1 MRRIPQFVW
10 PLILL
15 AAGSL
20 LSAPL
25 WRSSALAEDTPEKSL
40 AQEMPRIPAVP
51 IEKALDT
58 FQLTRDFQLELA
70 ANEPDVVD
78 PVAGAFD
85 EDGRMY
91 VVEMRDYPYSAH
103 PEDKS
108 PKLGKPLAGKVR
120 LLEDTDGDGKMDRS
134 TIFADKIEWPTAV
147 ACYKGGIYV
156 IAAPHLYY
164 FKDTDGDRVADIR
177 DIIFSGFDRHN
188 VQGLVNNLIWGLD
201 NRLHAAGG
209 LNGGTISYRGKELFT
224 LGGGNLIRFNP
235 VDERLEAWAQGS
247 QFGHSFDDWGNRFVC
262 NNSNHIMQVVLPH
275 PYLVRN
281 KFLPVPDVTRSIAK
295 EGAAAPVFRR
305 SQAEPW
311 RIVRTRR
318 RAADPKFRQSA
329 ASTELV
335 ATGFFTSATGV
346 TIYRG
351 SAYPEEFQG
360 NAFIGDVGGNLVHR
374 KTMSPDKASFI
385 ATRADENVEFIA
397 STDNWFRP
405 VNFINAP
412 DGTLWV
418 LDMYRETI
426 EHPISIPEDI
436 KAFLDLESGN
446 DRGRLYRLVSPGMKR
461 TSFPKLGSKS
471 SAELVVELA
480 SPNSW
485 NRETAQRLLWERQD
499 KSVIPQLRK
508 LAVNS
513 QAPLGKLHALWTL
526 SGLEGLDV
534 PTLLVVLAD
543 GHPGVRENA
552 LRLADKLAG
561 DSPELQQ
568 AILKLVSDPEYR
580 VRLQLAFS
588 LGEINSAAADAGLVQ
603 LAIADVADSD
613 LRTAWLS
620 SILGREG
627 KLVQQLLATPEFV
640 SASHALSLLVPL
652 AGVAGGAGDQHQL
665 SLLLTS
671 IADEKL
677 PIVWQQRLL
686 ESLGEGLARQGKT
699 VASILKSSEI
709 PETTRNTV
717 NNLFNQAVTRAQNQE
732 LTEGDRTA
740 AITLLQFADP
750 SVSGP
755 ALPQFFTPQ
764 TSPALQSAAV
774 ATLIALDQTDG
785 IQSLLDESWTALG
798 PAVRK
803 QAIDRLSISV
813 PRLKQLLASVEAG
826 QIRPSEIDRD
836 KKQAFLKHP
845 NAEIKDLAAKL
856 FGMESN
862 PDRAKVLADYQP
874 ALQLMGDRT
883 RGEAV
888 YKKICANCHQ
898 VGTQGHAIGP
908 NLATTSNKSHA
919 DLLINILDPNREA
932 LPLYQTYTIET
943 DQGKILTG
951 MIGAESATSITLK
964 RAEGVQETI
973 LRTNIVQIVSNGVSL
988 MPEGLEK
995 ELNQQQLADV
1005 IEFIKAIPP
1014 QAQ

>member
-1 MRRIPQFVW
+1 MRRL
-10 PLILL
+10 PLVAFSLSVFALGL
-15 AAGSL
+15 ALTISL
-20 LSAPL
+20 QADDSP
-25 WRSSALAEDTPEKSL
+25 PKSL
-40 AQEMPRIPAVP
+40 AEEMPRIPAVS
-51 IEKALDT
+51 IDKALET
-58 FQLTRDFQLELA
+58 FNLTNDFQLEMVA
-70 ANEPDVVD
+70 HEPDVAD
-78 PVAGAFD
+78 PVAAAFD

-108 PKLGKPLAGKVR
+108 PKLGTPLAGKVR
-120 LLEDTDGDGKMDRS
+120 LLEDTDADGKMDRS

-147 ACYKGGIYV
+147 ACHKGGIYV

-164 FKDTDGDRVADIR
+164 FKDTDGDRVADVR

-281 KFLPVPDVTRSIAK
+281 KYLPVPDVTRSIAK
-295 EGAAAPVFRR
+295 EGAAAPVYRR

-351 SAYPEEFQG
+351 SAYPEAFQG

-374 KTMSPDKASFI
+374 KTMAPNKASFI
-385 ATRADENVEFIA
+385 ATRADENVEFSA

-461 TSFPKLGSKS
+461 TPFPKLGSKS
-471 SAELVVELA
+471 SAELVAELA

-499 KSVIPQLRK
+499 KSVIPQLRE

-513 QAPLGKLHALWTL
+513 PAPLGKLHALWTL
-526 SGLEGLDV
+526 SGLEGLDA
-534 PTLLVVLAD
+534 PTLLAGLND
-543 GHPGVRENA
+543 SHPGVREHA
-552 LRLADKLAG
+552 LRLSDTQAG
-561 DSPELQQ
+561 NSPELQQ
-568 AILKLVSDPEYR
+568 AILKLVKDPEYR

-588 LGEINSAAADAGLVQ
+588 LGEIKSDAADAGLIQ

-627 KLVQQLLATPEFV
+627 KLVKDLLATPEFI
-640 SASHALSLLVPL
+640 SEYHALTLLVPL
-652 AGVAGGAGDQHQL
+652 ANVAGGAGDQQQL

-671 IADEKL
+671 LADENVPL
-677 PIVWQQRLL
+677 VWQQRLL

-709 PETTRNTV
+709 PENVRDTV
-717 NNLFNQAVTRAQNQE
+717 NTLFVQAVARAQNSQLAE
-732 LTEGDRTA
+732 ADRA
-740 AITLLQFADP
+740 VAINLLQFADP
-750 SVSGP
+750 ALAGP
-755 ALPQFFTPQ
+755 VLPQFFTPQ
-764 TSPALQSAAV
+764 SAPALQSAAV
-774 ATLIALDQTDG
+774 ATLIAHNQADAVQT
-785 IQSLLDESWTALG
+785 LLDDSWTGLS

-803 QAIDRLSISV
+803 QAVDQLSASV
-813 PRLKQLLASVEAG
+813 SHLKQVLLAVEAG
-826 QIRPSEIDRD
+826 TIRPSEIDRD

-845 NAEIKDLAAKL
+845 NAEIKDLAVKL
-856 FGMESN
+856 FGQESN
-862 PDRAKVLADYQP
+862 PDRAKIIADYQP
-874 ALQLMGDRT
+874 ALKLTGDVK

-898 VGTQGHAIGP
+898 VGTQGHAVGP

-973 LRTNIVQIVSNGVSL
+973 LRTNIVQIISNGVSL

-995 ELNQQQLADV
+995 ELDRQQLADI
-1005 IEFIKAIPP
+1005 IEFVKSIPP
-1014 QAQ
+1014 QAK

>member
-1 MRRIPQFVW
+1 MRRLSLVA
-10 PLILL
+10 L
-15 AAGSL
+15 L
-20 LSAPL
+20 LSISVTAFLFADQNPP
-25 WRSSALAEDTPEKSL
+25 PEKSL
-40 AQEMPRIPAVP
+40 AEEMPRIPAVP
-51 IEKALDT
+51 YEKSLDT
-58 FQLTRDFQLELA
+58 FRLTNHFQLELVA
-70 ANEPDVVD
+70 HEPDIVD

-85 EDGRMY
+85 EEGRMY

-108 PKLGKPLAGKVR
+108 PKLGTPLAGKVR
-120 LLEDTDGDGKMDRS
+120 LLEDTDRDGIMDRS

-164 FKDTDGDRVADIR
+164 FKDTDGDRVADVR
-177 DIIFSGFDRHN
+177 DTVFSGFNRNN

-235 VDERLEAWAQGS
+235 VTETLEAWAQGS
-247 QFGHSFDDWGNRFVC
+247 QFGHCFDDWGNRFVC

-281 KFLPVPDVTRSIAK
+281 KYLPVPDVTRSIAK
-295 EGAAAPVFRR
+295 EGAAAPVYRL

-351 SAYPEEFQG
+351 SAYPAAFQG
-360 NAFIGDVGGNLVHR
+360 NAFIGDVGGNLIHR
-374 KTMSPDKASFI
+374 KTMSSDKASFV
-385 ATRADENVEFIA
+385 ATRADQEVEFIA

-446 DRGRLYRLVSPGMKR
+446 DRGRLYRLASPGMKR
-461 TSFPKLGSKS
+461 TPFPKLGSKS
-471 SAELVVELA
+471 SADLVPELA
-480 SPNSW
+480 SPNTW

-499 KSVIPQLRK
+499 KSVIPQLRQ
-508 LAVNS
+508 LVVNS
-513 QAPLGKLHALWTL
+513 PAPLGKLHALWTL

-534 PTLLVVLAD
+534 PTLLAGISD
-543 GHPGVRENA
+543 PHPGVREHA
-552 LRLADKLAG
+552 LRLSDTLAH
-561 DSPELQQ
+561 DSVELQQ
-568 AILKLVSDPEYR
+568 AILKLSKDPEYR

-588 LGEINSAAADAGLVQ
+588 LGEIKSAAADAGLVQ
-603 LAIADVADSD
+603 LAIADAADSD

-627 KLVQQLLATPEFV
+627 KLTEELLITPDFV
-640 SASHALSLLVPL
+640 AASHALSLLVPL
-652 AGVAGGAGDQHQL
+652 ASVAGGAADQHQL
-665 SLLLTS
+665 SLFLNA
-671 IADEKL
+671 IADEKVS
-677 PIVWQQRLL
+677 IAWQQRLL
-686 ESLGEGLARQGKT
+686 ESLGEGLARQGKS

-709 PETTRNTV
+709 PAATRTSV
-717 NNLFNQAVTRAQNQE
+717 ENLFSQAVARAGNADLADGE
-732 LTEGDRTA
+732 RAVALS
-740 AITLLQFADP
+740 LLQFADH
-750 SVSGP
+750 SIAGP
-755 ALPQFFTPQ
+755 VLPQFFTPQ
-764 TSPALQSAAV
+764 SSPALQSAAV
-774 ATLIALDQTDG
+774 TTLIALDENDS
-785 IQSLLDESWTALG
+785 IQSLLNDSWTALT

-803 QAIDRLSISV
+803 QAIDQLSSSI
-813 PRLKQLLASVEAG
+813 PRLKQLLTAVESEV
-826 QIRPSEIDRD
+826 IRRSEFDRD
-836 KKQAFLKHP
+836 KKQAFLNHP
-845 NAEIKDLAAKL
+845 NAEVKALAVKL
-856 FGMESN
+856 FGQESN
-862 PDRAKVLADYQP
+862 PDRAKIIAQYQP
-874 ALQLMGDRT
+874 ALKLTGDVQ

-888 YKKICANCHQ
+888 YKKICGNCHQ
-898 VGTQGHAIGP
+898 VGTQGHAVGP

-973 LRTNIVQIVSNGVSL
+973 LRTNIVQILSNGVSL

-995 ELNQQQLADV
+995 ELNQQQIADV
-1005 IEFIKAIPP
+1005 IEFVKSIPP
-1014 QAQ
+1014 MAK

>member
-1 MRRIPQFVW
+1 MRRLCLVALSLIAF
-10 PLILL
+10 PLIAQL
-15 AAGSL
+15 AISL
-20 LSAPL
+20 P
-25 WRSSALAEDTPEKSL
+25 AETPPEKSL
-40 AQEMPRIPAVP
+40 AEEMPRIPAVP
-51 IEKALDT
+51 YEKALDT
-58 FQLTRDFQLELA
+58 FELTNNFQLEVA
-70 ANEPDVVD
+70 AHEPDIVD
-78 PVAGAFD
+78 PVAAAFD

-103 PEDKS
+103 PEDKT
-108 PKLGKPLAGKVR
+108 PKAGKPLAGKVR

-164 FKDTDGDRVADIR
+164 FKDTDGDRVADVR
-177 DIIFSGFDRHN
+177 DTIFSGFDRKN

-235 VDERLEAWAQGS
+235 VTETLEAWAQGS

-281 KFLPVPDVTRSIAK
+281 KYLPVPDVTRSIAK
-295 EGAAAPVFRR
+295 EGAAAPVYRR

-318 RAADPKFRQSA
+318 RAADPAFRKSA

-351 SAYPEEFQG
+351 SAYPEPFQG

-374 KTMSPDKASFI
+374 KTMTPDKASFI
-385 ATRADENVEFIA
+385 ATRADQNVEFIA

-461 TSFPKLGSKS
+461 IPFPKLGAKS
-471 SAELVVELA
+471 STELVAELA
-480 SPNSW
+480 SPNAW

-499 KSVIPQLRK
+499 KSVIPELRK
-508 LAVNS
+508 FVVDS
-513 QAPLGKLHALWTL
+513 PAPLGKLHALWTL
-526 SGLEGLDV
+526 SGLEGLDAA
-534 PTLLVVLAD
+534 TLIAGLND
-543 GHPGVRENA
+543 PHPGVREHA
-552 LRLADKLAG
+552 LRLSDSLAN
-561 DSPELQQ
+561 DSSELQQ
-568 AILKLVSDPEYR
+568 AMLKLVHDPEYR

-588 LGEINSAAADAGLVQ
+588 LGEVHSETSDNGLVQ
-603 LAIADVADSD
+603 LAVTDATDSD
-613 LRTAWLS
+613 FRTAWLS

-627 KLVQQLLATPEFV
+627 KLTQDLLTNADFVATP
-640 SASHALSLLVPL
+640 HALSLLVPL
-652 AGVAGGAGDQHQL
+652 ASVAGGAGDQHQL
-665 SLLLTS
+665 SFLLTA

-677 PIVWQQRLL
+677 SIAWKQRLL
-686 ESLGEGLARQGKT
+686 ESLGEGLARQGKSI
-699 VASILKSSEI
+699 ASILKSPDISEA
-709 PETTRNTV
+709 TRSAV
-717 NNLFNQAVTRAQNQE
+717 NNLFTQAVASANNTE
-732 LTEGDRTA
+732 LSEGDR
-740 AITLLQFADP
+740 AIAISLLQFADP
-750 SVSGP
+750 EIAGP
-755 ALPQFFTPQ
+755 VLPQFFTPQ
-764 TSPALQSAAV
+764 ASPALQSAAV
-774 ATLIALDQTDG
+774 MTLLSLNDTDS
-785 IQSLLDESWTALG
+785 IQSLLTDSWTALG
-798 PAVRK
+798 PASRRQV
-803 QAIDRLSISV
+803 IDQLSSSV
-813 PRLKQLLASVEAG
+813 PRLMQLLEAVG
-826 QIRPSEIDRD
+826 TQTIRPSEIDRD

-845 NAEIKDLAAKL
+845 NAQVKELAIKL
-856 FGMESN
+856 FGQESN
-862 PDRAKVLADYQP
+862 PDRAKVIAEYQP
-874 ALQLMGDRT
+874 TLKLMGDIK

-888 YKKICANCHQ
+888 YKKICSNCHQ
-898 VGTQGHAIGP
+898 VGTQGHAVGP

-919 DLLINILDPNREA
+919 DLLLNILDPNREA

-973 LRTNIVQIVSNGVSL
+973 LRTNIVQIISNSVSL

-1005 IEFIKAIPP
+1005 IEFVKSIPP
-1014 QAQ
+1014 QSK